1 MKSKYPIM
9 AYIQKALKNSAF
21 HSVNH
26 VCQRN
31 GLNYDNVSHYLRSE
45 YKFEL
50 HAFMALVEI
59 LELDVAEF
67 YAIVYKADREKGRI

>member
-1 MKSKYPIM
+1 MSKYPIM
-9 AYIQKALKNSAF
+9 AYIQKAIKKSPF

-26 VCQRN
+26 VCERN

-50 HAFMALVEI
+50 HTFMALVEI
-59 LELDVAEF
+59 LELDVMEF
-67 YAIVYKADREKGRI
+67 YGIVYKADREKGRI